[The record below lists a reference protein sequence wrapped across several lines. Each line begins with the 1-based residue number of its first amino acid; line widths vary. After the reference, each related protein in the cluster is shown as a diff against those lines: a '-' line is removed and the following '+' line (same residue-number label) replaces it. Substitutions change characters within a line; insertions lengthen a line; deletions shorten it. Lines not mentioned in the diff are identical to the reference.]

1 MSDSHV
7 AALVCEGQTDVPIL
21 RRMIQA
27 LWPSVQEV
35 LTLQPQLDEMDRA
48 KGPAGWTQVQSWCE
62 QNASTLDDV
71 LEPDIGDPI
80 DLLVVAVDVDI
91 AIAAGIADPPQEVGG
106 YESTRLR
113 RTVEK
118 WLKAGNRR
126 KLPAAVVVSTPV
138 MAIEAWVIAALF
150 PKERAPEQITEP
162 AQWLVDAGKLRLS
175 PRDGKPWKELH
186 RYRNFAEHVASKLSH
201 VRKSCSEAERT
212 SHAIEERQKQVAGA
226 KR

>member
-7 AALVCEGQTDVPIL
+7 AALVCEGHTDVPIL
-21 RRMIQA
+21 RGVIQS
-27 LWPSVQEV
+27 LWPSIADVRS
-35 LTLQPQLDEMDRA
+35 LQPELDEMERA
-48 KGPAGWTQVQSWCE
+48 KGPAGWTQVESWCE
-62 QNASTLDDV
+62 QNASNLADV
-71 LEPDIGDPI
+71 LDPEIGDPI

-113 RTVEK
+113 RTVEG

-150 PKERAPEQITEP
+150 PKQRAPEQITNP
-162 AQWLVDAGKLRLS
+162 AQWLVDNGKLRVS
-175 PRDGKPWKELH
+175 PKDGKPWKELH
-186 RYRNFAEHVASKLSH
+186 RYRSFAESIAGKLSH
-201 VRKSCSEAERT
+201 IRKSCPEGERT
-212 SHAIEERQKQVAGA
+212 SQAVEARRKHLDGG